1 MTHSK
6 KIMPAIPRALVVN
19 DDTTQLNVLCGLL
32 QKAGLVPVAFKSAE
46 SALAALGQDE
56 PPALIVTDLY
66 MPGVDGWRFC
76 RLLRSP
82 EYAQFSQTPIL
93 VVSATFSGDEPSL
106 ITSELGANGFMS
118 MPVDGEQFVET
129 VLALLRG
136 EKPQDLLKVLIVE
149 DSILVSKRL
158 LKAFQAHG
166 YQADEAPSFQEALA
180 MIECTAYDAAVLDYH
195 LPDGFGDGLLEA
207 LGEKSPDCICI
218 MMTADSQPKLA
229 LTWLK
234 MGAAA
239 YLQKPFEPEYLI
251 SQYERARRERALLRI
266 QDLLELRTK
275 QLRQSEERFRYL
287 VESSEDMILSVD
299 RQGIFLTAGGNRLKE
314 FGLRPEDVVHK
325 SLYDLFPAPDAE
337 YYHEKH
343 LEVFTS
349 KKSITYEQTFEYAG
363 VVKTD
368 LTTVYPIRTE
378 GGEVES
384 VGVICRD
391 ITEEKKLQAALQES
405 QALYQD
411 LIETQTDLVCRWLPD
426 TTLTYV
432 NQAYCVYFNRPRE
445 ELLGS
450 RFISWLPKETGNVI
464 RSVVDS
470 SSVGEVT
477 NLIRDEKNIG
487 PQGSMRWVQWV
498 YHTIKDEHG
507 KVIEFQS
514 VGRDIT
520 ERKLMEQAL
529 KLQHSLSVQLNTVK
543 DTAEAMRMILAAC
556 LQFESIDSGGAYL
569 LDRDSGC
576 MQLIDHHGLSAGFIA
591 ACSTYPSDA
600 PELLLARKGQIIY
613 GDYKDIRLKEDNLHS
628 AEGLQSLAVLPFLVG
643 GELRAI
649 LNLASHSQSEFPA
662 PVRVAL
668 ETMLVQLSSALERIQ
683 AQEKHVNEA
692 TRRHILMEQS
702 KDGIVILDQDGK
714 VYESNKKFAD
724 MLGYPLESMRL
735 LTAFDWEFLHPR
747 ERTIEMINSVDET
760 GDHFESIHRR
770 RDGSIYDVEI
780 STNAA
785 WFERQKLI
793 FCVCRD
799 ITERKRLEQ
808 ELSLKS
814 LVLDQIQ
821 DHVTITDLQGN
832 ITYINEAEIK
842 TMGIPRDQ
850 LIGNATTIYGEDA
863 EKGATQREI
872 VENTLRDGC
881 WRCEIVNYSSDGKE
895 LFMDC
900 RTQVIQGAEGKPIA
914 LCGIATDVTERKQ
927 AEQALRE
934 SEVKYRILFEQGPDG
949 VVILEP
955 ETGRIIEFN
964 DQACRQLGYTREEY
978 ANLRVADIEVVES
991 AEDVRMHIQKILA
1004 AGHDEFE
1011 TRHRTRLGEIRD
1023 IQVIVQV
1030 CKTGMHPIY
1039 HCIWRDVT
1047 DRKRA
1052 EQALHASEE
1061 RYRLVDEASQ
1071 DLIYSYDFQSRFTHA
1086 NTSMCKIMGLNLEQ
1100 IIGKTHEELGFPTDQ
1115 CNEWAKLHQQVY
1127 DTNSTVIS
1135 ETKTPIQGGEPQ
1147 YFEVV
1152 LNPIHDDTGAIIG
1165 IAGTTRDINARK
1177 RAEAKI
1183 IEQINEL
1190 RRWHNATLGRE
1201 DRILELKREV
1211 NKLLAEA
1218 GKPPHYASVAGVQD
1232 SQG

>member
-6 KIMPAIPRALVVN
+6 NITPIIPRALVVN
-19 DDTTQLNVLCGLL
+19 DDATQLNVLCGLIE
-32 QKAGLVPVAFKSAE
+32 KAGLKPVPFRDAE
-46 SALAALGQDE
+46 TALAALGQNE

-66 MPGVDGWRFC
+66 MPGIDGWRFC

-82 EYAQFSQTPIL
+82 EYPQFNQTPIL
-93 VVSATFSGDEPSL
+93 VASATFSGDEPSR
-106 ITSELGANGFMS
+106 ITSELGANAFMS
-118 MPVDGEQFVET
+118 MPVDGDQFIET
-129 VLALLRG
+129 VHALLRG
-136 EKPQDLLKVLIVE
+136 ETPQDLLKVLIVE
-149 DSILVSKRL
+149 DSTLLSQRL

-195 LPDGFGDGLLEA
+195 LPDGFGDGLLEV

-234 MGAAA
+234 IGAAA

-275 QLRQSEERFRYL
+275 QLRQSEERFRCM

-299 RQGIFLTAGGNRLKE
+299 RQGIFLTAGGSRLKE

-325 SLYDLFPAPDAE
+325 SLYDLFPAPDAK

-363 VVKTD
+363 MGKTD
-368 LTTVYPIRTE
+368 LITVYPIRTE

-450 RFISWLPKETGNVI
+450 RFISWLPEETGNII

-470 SSVGEVT
+470 SSVGEGT
-477 NLIRDEKNIG
+477 SLRRDEKNVD
-487 PQGSMRWVQWV
+487 PQGSLRWVQWV

-529 KLQHSLSVQLNTVK
+529 KLQHSLSMQLNTVK

-569 LDRDSGC
+569 LDSDSGC

-600 PELLLARKGQIIY
+600 PELLLARKGHIIY

-649 LNLASHSQSEFPA
+649 LNLASHSQSGFPD
-662 PVRVAL
+662 PVRIAL
-668 ETMLVQLSSALERIQ
+668 ETMLEQLSSALERIQ
-683 AQEKHVNEA
+683 AHEKLVTEA
-692 TRRHILMEQS
+692 NRRHILMEQS
-702 KDGIVILDQDGK
+702 KDGIVILDHDGK
-714 VYESNKKFAD
+714 VYESNRAFAN
-724 MLGYPLESMRL
+724 MLGYPIESML
-735 LTAFDWEFLHPR
+735 HLNVFDWEFLHSR
-747 ERTIEMINSVDET
+747 ERTIEILKSVDET
-760 GDHFESIHRR
+760 GDHFETKHRR

-780 STNAA
+780 SINAA
-785 WFERQKLI
+785 WSDEQKFI

-799 ITERKRLEQ
+799 ITKRKQLEQ

-832 ITYINEAEIK
+832 ITYVNEAEIK
-842 TMGIPRDQ
+842 TTGIPRDQ
-850 LIGNATTIYGEDA
+850 LIGKATTIYGEDA

-881 WRCEIVNYSSDGKE
+881 WRCEIVNYSSNGDE
-895 LFMDC
+895 YVMDV
-900 RTQVIQGAEGKPIA
+900 RTQVVLDTEGKPLA

-927 AEQALRE
+927 MENALNSRLVALTRPLDQPE
-934 SEVKYRILFEQGPDG
+934 GIEFSDLFDIGEIQQLQDQFSAATGVASIITHPDG
-949 VVILEP
+949 TPITQPSNFCRLCSD
-955 ETGRIIEFN
+955 IIRKT
-964 DQACRQLGYTREEY
+964 QIG
-978 ANLRVADIEVVES
+978 NLNCYQSD
-991 AEDVRMHIQKILA
+991 A
-1004 AGHDEFE
+1004 A
-1011 TRHRTRLGEIRD
+1011 
-1023 IQVIVQV
+1023 
-1030 CKTGMHPIY
+1030 
-1039 HCIWRDVT
+1039 
-1047 DRKRA
+1047 
-1052 EQALHASEE
+1052 
-1061 RYRLVDEASQ
+1061 
-1071 DLIYSYDFQSRFTHA
+1071 
-1086 NTSMCKIMGLNLEQ
+1086 
-1100 IIGKTHEELGFPTDQ
+1100 IGKYHPDGPIIQPCMSGGLWDAG
-1115 CNEWAKLHQQVY
+1115 AG
-1127 DTNSTVIS
+1127 IS
-1135 ETKTPIQGGEPQ
+1135 VGGR
-1147 YFEVV
+1147 
-1152 LNPIHDDTGAIIG
+1152 H
-1165 IAGTTRDINARK
+1165 IAN
-1177 RAEAKI
+1177 
-1183 IEQINEL
+1183 
-1190 RRWHNATLGRE
+1190 W
-1201 DRILELKREV
+1201 
-1211 NKLLAEA
+1211 
-1218 GKPPHYASVAGVQD
+1218 
-1232 SQG
+1232 